1 MAQVPILK
9 ALNAPTFGQHIIF
22 LLALL
27 AFAHPASAQSGSQN
41 GGQNADNSGFENV
54 VNIAL
59 DQILP
64 QSLISSGEHRV
75 TGARRVGAN
84 SIVFDIESQAAGA
97 QSANS
102 IALTMLRIHEA
113 RTLAQASNQFAQD
126 NRQQTTEERGQL
138 RVEGD
143 SIAGILTSPL
153 SAGATVVDQ
162 FGNNVKRTFEEFGEF
177 PGPADGRAASVTTAP
192 GDPVFMSYRRSIA
205 NQLKLDVYSS
215 SSAVQNFLN
224 TLARARV
231 TGSARAGVTTVSL
244 GRSPE
249 VQVESGQL
257 RERVRLAV
265 LHEEESALFNK
276 ADTALREAGI
286 DAQLSAG
293 LIKHEVLTPTHKSA
307 LTEYVTFLNGVNGRS
322 ALIETALGATNEVQ
336 ALAKVR
342 IARMY
347 AYYHQNWAPLRNLIS
362 AGHLAL
368 AIDKDGA
375 LLVALPFDFLAWT
388 PQTQRVFDGL
398 AQFAER
404 KGITSKS
411 LLLSGMITQKA
422 RDGLAAR
429 GFEAF
434 DRFLFAR

>member
-1 MAQVPILK
+1 LK
-9 ALNAPTFGQHIIF
+9 APSAPIFGQSIIF
-22 LLALL
+22 FVALL
-27 AFAHPASAQSGSQN
+27 AFANPSNAQSGF
-41 GGQNADNSGFENV
+41 DNE

-59 DQILP
+59 DRILP
-64 QSLISSGEHRV
+64 ESLISSGEHRV
-75 TGARRVGAN
+75 TGAHRVGDN
-84 SIVFDIESQAAGA
+84 SLVFDIESQAAGP
-97 QSANS
+97 QSAES

-126 NRQQTTEERGQL
+126 NRQQAEEGRGQL

-143 SIAGILTSPL
+143 SIAGILTSPF
-153 SAGATVVDQ
+153 STGATVVDQ
-162 FGNNVKRTFEEFGEF
+162 FGNNVKQTFEEFGEF
-177 PGPADGRAASVTTAP
+177 PGPVDKRATSAAPAP
-192 GDPVFMSYRRSIA
+192 GDPVFVSYRRSIA

-215 SSAVQNFLN
+215 NPAVQNFLN

-249 VQVESGQL
+249 VQVESGRL

-265 LHEEESALFNK
+265 LNEEESALFNK
-276 ADTALREAGI
+276 AETALREAGI
-286 DAQLSAG
+286 DADLSAR

-307 LTEYVTFLNGVNGRS
+307 LTEYVTFLNNVNGRG
-322 ALIETALGATNEVQ
+322 ALVKAALGVANEVQ

-347 AYYHQNWAPLRNLIS
+347 AYYHQSWTPLRSLIS

-368 AIDKDGA
+368 AINKDSA
-375 LLVALPFDFLAWT
+375 LLVALPFDLLVWT

-411 LLLSGMITQKA
+411 LLLSGVITQKA
-422 RDGLAAR
+422 REGLEAR
-429 GFEAF
+429 GFDTFE
-434 DRFLFAR
+434 RFLFAR